1 MNFENFMNSEF
12 AKKAMAQY
20 AVELYSLYVNN
31 FENKEEII
39 FKSTTKIYRDI
50 NDNLKTSINIDRK
63 NITYTFREVKEKIT
77 ELPIMSNSEILALP
91 VVKIEKVMNLEVCDF
106 HMPKLEKVFDILN
119 YTTEIIK
126 SHKIKKFN
134 IRLRNIKKINIVR
147 QNKEEKNIDFK
158 EEDKKEFYEDFEK
171 YFHHEKYH
179 NLFYVNYSKNILSLI
194 ESCNKVEI
202 KNLPSYF
209 KQDYKALKK
218 SLNEHYITMNNTYYM
233 FIKNLWFENIE
244 KYFVIEKEK
253 KEESKIENII
263 TIQKNNEMDDYELC
277 F

>member
-1 MNFENFMNSEF
+1 MNSNF
-12 AKKAMAQY
+12 AQKAMAQY

-63 NITYTFREVKEKIT
+63 NITYTFREVKEKIS

-91 VVKIEKVMNLEVCDF
+91 
-106 HMPKLEKVFDILN
+106 
-119 YTTEIIK
+119 IIK
-126 SHKIKKFN
+126 KSIENLDYFIYSEKSNICKIKKFN
-134 IRLRNIKKINIVR
+134 MRLRNIKKINIVR
-147 QNKEEKNIDFK
+147 QKKEENSFVSQKEEEKNIDFK

-171 YFHHEKYH
+171 CFYYEKYN

-194 ESCNKVEI
+194 ECCNKVEI

-209 KQDYKALKK
+209 KKDYKALKK

-233 FIKNLWFENIE
+233 FIKNSWFENIE

-253 KEESKIENII
+253 KEKSKIENII
-263 TIQKNNEMDDYELC
+263 TIQKNNEIDDYDLC

>member
-63 NITYTFREVKEKIT
+63 NIAYTFREVKEKIT

-91 VVKIEKVMNLEVCDF
+91 VVKIEKVL
-106 HMPKLEKVFDILN
+106 
-119 YTTEIIK
+119 
-126 SHKIKKFN
+126 
-134 IRLRNIKKINIVR
+134 NIVGKTEEENSFVLR
-147 QNKEEKNIDFK
+147 NKEEKNIDFK
-158 EEDKKEFYEDFEK
+158 EEDKIEFYKDFEK
-171 YFHHEKYH
+171 CFHYEKYN

-194 ESCNKVEI
+194 ESCDKAEI

-209 KQDYKALKK
+209 KKDYKALKK
-218 SLNEHYITMNNTYYM
+218 SLNEHYTIMNNTFYM
-233 FIKNLWFENIE
+233 FIKNSWFENIE

-253 KEESKIENII
+253 KEKSKIENII
-263 TIQKNNEMDDYELC
+263 TIQKNNETDDYDLC